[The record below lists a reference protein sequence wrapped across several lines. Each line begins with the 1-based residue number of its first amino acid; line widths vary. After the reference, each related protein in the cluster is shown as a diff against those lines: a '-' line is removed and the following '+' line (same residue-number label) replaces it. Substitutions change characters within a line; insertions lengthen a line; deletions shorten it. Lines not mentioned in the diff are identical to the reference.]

1 MFHILPLFIL
11 QMSQTIRGDEEFA
24 KLLHNRGGKWGARY
38 DWQNKARLIDL
49 LITAH
54 YYKNSVRKITVKL
67 VEQKK
72 LENLQTN

>member
-1 MFHILPLFIL
+1 
-11 QMSQTIRGDEEFA
+11 MSQTIRGDEEFA

-38 DWQNKARLIDL
+38 DWQNKSRLIDL

-54 YYKNSVRKITVKL
+54 YYKNSVRKITVNL

-72 LENLQTN
+72 TCEFANKLKKRALFFGL